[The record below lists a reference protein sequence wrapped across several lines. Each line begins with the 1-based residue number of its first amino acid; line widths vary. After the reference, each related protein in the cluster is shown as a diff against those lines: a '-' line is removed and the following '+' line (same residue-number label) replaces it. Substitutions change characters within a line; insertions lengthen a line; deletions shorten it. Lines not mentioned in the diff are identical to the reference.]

1 MGRKAYTP
9 EQKQIAKINRNTWR
23 RALYAANKI
32 IKAGA
37 SYRIDIFGMKEFKQ
51 RFNDFKAR
59 TNLANSGN
67 LEDDL
72 DVFLKNEVNKK
83 TPKQA
88 ISARDNFLDH
98 LKTAIEELNKVGDP
112 KKASERTQ
120 QYYNVMLQAGVIKT
134 KVLEY
139 GIDGKATK
147 KEFTLL
153 DDKLPGY
160 QDFML
165 ANDKY
170 LRLKRTIQIFFPGK
184 EYYEAYG
191 SGYET
196 N

>member
-37 SYRIDIFGMKEFKQ
+37 SYHIDIFGMKEFKQ
-51 RFNDFKAR
+51 RFTEFKAR

-72 DVFLKNEVNKK
+72 DVFLKNEINKK

-88 ISARDNFLDH
+88 TSARDNLLNH
-98 LKTAIEELNKVGDP
+98 LKKAIEELNEVGDP
-112 KKASERTQ
+112 KKTSEKTQRYYSVMVQAS
-120 QYYNVMLQAGVIKT
+120 VIKT

-139 GIDGKATK
+139 GMDGKATK

-153 DDKLPGY
+153 EDKLPGY

-165 ANDKY
+165 ANDNY
-170 LRLKRTIQIFFPGK
+170 LHFKRIIQTFFPGK
-184 EYYEAYG
+184 EYAEAYG
-191 SGYET
+191 S
-196 N
+196 

>member
-9 EQKQIAKINRNTWR
+9 EQKQIAQIERNTWR

-51 RFNDFKAR
+51 RFTDFKAR

-88 ISARDNFLDH
+88 TSARDNL
-98 LKTAIEELNKVGDP
+98 LKSLHEAVEELNKVGNP
-112 KKASERTQ
+112 NKASKKTQ
-120 QYYNVMLQAGVIKT
+120 QYYSVMEQTGIIKT
-134 KVLEY
+134 KALEY

-147 KEFTLL
+147 KEFILL
-153 DDKLPGY
+153 EDKLPGY

-170 LRLKRTIQIFFPGK
+170 IRLKRIIQMFFPGE
-184 EYYEAYG
+184 EYAEAFG
-191 SGYET
+191 SK
-196 N
+196 

>member
-1 MGRKAYTP
+1 MGRKAYTL
-9 EQKQIAKINRNTWR
+9 EQKQIAQIKRNTWR

-51 RFNDFKAR
+51 RFTEFKAR

-88 ISARDNFLDH
+88 TSSRDNLLKH
-98 LKTAIEELNKVGDP
+98 LREAVEELNKVGDF
-112 KKASERTQ
+112 KKASSRVQ
-120 QYYNVMLQAGVIKT
+120 KYYKVMEQAGVIKT

-147 KEFTLL
+147 KEFILL
-153 DDKLPGY
+153 EDKLPGY

-170 LRLKRTIQIFFPGK
+170 MRLKRIIQMFFQGK
-184 EYYEAYG
+184 EYAEAFG
-191 SGYET
+191 S
-196 N
+196 

>member
-9 EQKQIAKINRNTWR
+9 EQKQIAKIKTNTWR

-51 RFNDFKAR
+51 RFTEFKAR

-88 ISARDNFLDH
+88 IHSRDNLLKH
-98 LKTAIEELNKVGDP
+98 LHEAVEELNKIGDP
-112 KKASERTQ
+112 KKASSRTQ
-120 QYYNVMLQAGVIKT
+120 QYYNVMEQANVIKT

-139 GIDGKATK
+139 GIDGKAAK
-147 KEFTLL
+147 KEFILL
-153 DDKLPGY
+153 EDKLPGY

-170 LRLKRTIQIFFPGK
+170 LRLKRIIQMFFPGK
-184 EYYEAYG
+184 EYAEAFG
-191 SGYET
+191 S
-196 N
+196 

>member
-51 RFNDFKAR
+51 KYKEFQTR

-67 LEDDL
+67 LENDL

-88 ISARDNFLDH
+88 ISSRDNLLKH
-98 LKTAIEELNKVGDP
+98 LREAVEKLNEVGDP
-112 KKASERTQ
+112 KKAPKRAQ
-120 QYYNVMLQAGVIKT
+120 QYYSVMEQAGVIKT

-147 KEFTLL
+147 KEFILL
-153 DDKLPGY
+153 EDKLPGY

-170 LRLKRTIQIFFPGK
+170 MRLKRIIQMFFPGK
-184 EYYEAYG
+184 EYAEAFG
-191 SGYET
+191 S
-196 N
+196 

>member
-9 EQKQIAKINRNTWR
+9 EQKQIAKIERNTWR

-51 RFNDFKAR
+51 RFTEFKAR

-88 ISARDNFLDH
+88 TSSRDNLLKH
-98 LKTAIEELNKVGDP
+98 LREAVEELNKVGDF
-112 KKASERTQ
+112 KKASSRAQ
-120 QYYNVMLQAGVIKT
+120 KYYKVMEQIGVIKT

-139 GIDGKATK
+139 GMDGKAAK
-147 KEFTLL
+147 KEFILL
-153 DDKLPGY
+153 EDKLPGY

-165 ANDKY
+165 ANDNY
-170 LRLKRTIQIFFPGK
+170 MRLKRTIQMFFPGK
-184 EYYEAYG
+184 EYAEAFG
-191 SGYET
+191 S
-196 N
+196 

>member
-1 MGRKAYTP
+1 M
-9 EQKQIAKINRNTWR
+9 
-23 RALYAANKI
+23 

-51 RFNDFKAR
+51 RFTEFKAR

-88 ISARDNFLDH
+88 TNARDNL
-98 LKTAIEELNKVGDP
+98 LKRLNKAIKELNNVGDP
-112 KKASERTQ
+112 DKASEKVQ
-120 QYYNVMLQAGVIKT
+120 KYYNVMKEARVIKA
-134 KVLEY
+134 KVLER
-139 GIDGKATK
+139 GTDGKATK
-147 KEFTLL
+147 TEFTLL
-153 DDKLPGY
+153 EYKLPGY

-170 LRLKRTIQIFFPGK
+170 MRLKRIIQKFFPGK
-184 EYYEAYG
+184 EYAEAFG
-191 SGYET
+191 SK
-196 N
+196 

>member
-9 EQKQIAKINRNTWR
+9 EQKQIAKVERNTWR

-51 RFNDFKAR
+51 RFTDFKAR

-67 LEDDL
+67 LEDNL
-72 DVFLKNEVNKK
+72 DIFLKHEVNKK

-88 ISARDNFLDH
+88 ISARDNLLKH
-98 LKTAIEELNKVGDP
+98 LNEAVEELNKVGDS
-112 KKASERTQ
+112 KKASSRTQ
-120 QYYNVMLQAGVIKT
+120 KYYNVMEQASIIKT

-139 GIDGKATK
+139 GMDGKAAK

-153 DDKLPGY
+153 EDKLPGY

-170 LRLKRTIQIFFPGK
+170 LRLKRVIQMFFPGK
-184 EYYEAYG
+184 EYAEAFG
-191 SGYET
+191 S
-196 N
+196 